1 MLLQNE
7 YNNKKDIKELKI
19 QKKKTNK
26 MMLDQLYLEYFVFV
40 F

>member
-7 YNNKKDIKELKI
+7 YDNKKEIKEVKK
-19 QKKKTNK
+19 KKKTNK
-26 MMLDQLYLEYFVFV
+26 MMLDQLHLEYFVFV